1 MVLALLATGSGFGHP
16 WHVQADIC
24 LVAELGKAFFAM
36 DFLQDNTALILLDS
50 TLVLFI
56 AVGAM
61 IWAFLK
67 ARRTAH
73 IKAELQRVSHS
84 LYLAEK
90 VGGVGTWIL
99 NVDDQSIE
107 WSDQVFAIHG
117 RDPSSGEPALDGGI
131 NYYHPDDR
139 DRVKRL
145 VERALNRGQSFEFS
159 ARLIAEDGTH
169 KSVLSRAVAQ
179 TDETGKV
186 IRVFGVF
193 IEKSHVIE
201 IEQFDNDNVP
211 YAA

>member
-1 MVLALLATGSGFGHP
+1 M
-16 WHVQADIC
+16 
-24 LVAELGKAFFAM
+24 E
-36 DFLQDNTALILLDS
+36 FLQDNTALILLDA

-56 AVGAM
+56 AVGVM

-67 ARRTAH
+67 VRRTRH

-90 VGGVGTWIL
+90 VGGIGTWVL

-107 WSDQVFAIHG
+107 WSDRVFAIHG
-117 RDPSSGEPALDGGI
+117 RDPSLGEPELEGGI

-139 DRVKRL
+139 DRVQRL

-169 KSVLSRAVAQ
+169 KSVLSRAVSQ
-179 TDETGKV
+179 TDDAGKV
-186 IRVFGVF
+186 IRIFGVF